1 MLSTPRWWISINSG
15 DDFGS
20 FLVHTPLTT
29 CWASRFI
36 HQRVYSRK
44 FSCWLFLVNGAR
56 MAAGDFH
63 DSSWNFSKK
72 LSKSSPNV
80 MNSYLMDY
88 WKWLTKALN
97 GGVIKACL
105 RDICD
110 IMNLS
115 REFSMMKIDV
125 KSFRIIEFIDKT
137 LSLLTVNHID
147 RVIPR
152 LRVLSTS
159 N

>member
-1 MLSTPRWWISINSG
+1 
-15 DDFGS
+15 
-20 FLVHTPLTT
+20 
-29 CWASRFI
+29 
-36 HQRVYSRK
+36 
-44 FSCWLFLVNGAR
+44 
-56 MAAGDFH
+56 
-63 DSSWNFSKK
+63 
-72 LSKSSPNV
+72 

-125 KSFRIIEFIDKT
+125 KSFRISAFIDKT
-137 LSLLTVNHID
+137 LSLFIYCL
-147 RVIPR
+147 
-152 LRVLSTS
+152 LVLSYRSSHPTPASFVNEQLVLMLGIS
-159 N
+159 NTEIVFKSWINM